1 MQAYRSAQNLYTQI
15 QRVARAMHVSAQ
27 VVVALIIADLAGRR
41 PAEALALVALAYG
54 ADYTLSR
61 TGNVVRRG
69 AGGVARGAR
78 SLAGR
83 SIRGAASLA
92 ARSVR
97 GAASSMRRSL
107 RGSPRRRANN

>member
-1 MQAYRSAQNLYTQI
+1 MQAYRNAQNLYTQI

-27 VVVALIIADLAGRR
+27 VVVALIIADLARRR
-41 PAEALALVALAYG
+41 PAEATALIALAYG

-61 TGNVVRRG
+61 AGNVVRRR
-69 AGGVARGAR
+69 AGNAARGAR

-83 SIRGAASLA
+83 SVRGAASMA

-97 GAASSMRRSL
+97 GAASAVRR
-107 RGSPRRRANN
+107 RVRPSPRRSNN

>member
-1 MQAYRSAQNLYTQI
+1 MQAYRNAQNLYTQI

-27 VVVALIIADLAGRR
+27 VVVALIIADLARRR

-69 AGGVARGAR
+69 ARGAR

-83 SIRGAASLA
+83 SIRGATSLA
-92 ARSVR
+92 SRSVR